1 VLCKALPVGIF
12 PIMMPLTASY
22 DVLLTLLLMC
32 AAFPFLLLVVS
43 QLVQIKSPSLL
54 KETTYESGMEPVG
67 DARIQF
73 DVKFYLYALLFILF
87 DIETIFLYPWAV
99 AMEKVGLFAV
109 TEMLL
114 FLAILTL
121 GLAYAW
127 RKGALRWQ

>member
-12 PIMMPLTASY
+12 PIMMPLNASY

>member
-1 VLCKALPVGIF
+1 
-12 PIMMPLTASY
+12 MMPLNASY

>member
-1 VLCKALPVGIF
+1 MGAAYMLP
-12 PIMMPLTASY
+12 LNASY
-22 DVLLTLLLMC
+22 DVLLTLLLFC
-32 AAFPFLLLVVS
+32 AGFPFLLLLVS

-54 KETTYESGMEPVG
+54 KESTYESGMEPVG

-99 AMEKVGLFAV
+99 ALEKVGLFAV

-114 FLAILTL
+114 FLGILTL